1 MSKTTPLP
9 LSANNKAYI
18 DNING
23 GIHPEFKAILTQ
35 FISDCKTEANV
46 DLIIFSATR
55 TTKRQAELKKA
66 KGKYAA
72 KPGYSLHEYGLAVD
86 VYTDKVHE
94 KSWWKYLKCK
104 VIANRLGMTW
114 GGGFLG
120 IGSGETHHFQLDFG
134 TSSSDR
140 IYFIKA
146 KKEGKTDLKGFVDIQ
161 YVMYLAH
168 KKTNYSVS
176 QSVNPKANLT
186 NQQQVAIQP
195 SNPYQIVQKNE
206 KTKIYS
212 LLGAGIWGITK
223 LVLDE
228 EVAGRMVNDSTIAFD
243 QGSLYNYVKKICQE
257 PFVEFMGDTYMDM
270 YYFIVRKPPFNRS
283 SYMTLPTTDIEEKD
297 VYSDNFSWETESYSW
312 YQLIPSTYLVN
323 QNQIYQYLSAVFF
336 EEYAE
341 VWGSKPL
348 SISTNY
354 IEWMNASRDVIMI
367 DKAIEDLK
375 FLIDIHSYLP
385 FTRKGTIRVVH
396 NRTYRRG
403 QRIWYKP
410 TNEYFYVDAVSQH
423 FSSSNGN
430 VDRFTTLTVSRG
442 MKKDFVDVEI
452 EDENTLSYFNLINFG
467 DYENNQLYKK
477 NEKQISNK
485 SFICHFDK
493 DKDDLSATDQSSIIA
508 LNQVVK
514 DMAKFKFLNITCY
527 GHTDSDESYAY
538 NLDLSKRRA
547 ERIKSILV
555 AYFKRDFGG
564 DISNRIKTEAF
575 GEKSPLNN
583 NVGEQEMAL
592 NRRVQIKFDDVNRD
606 VTTTKSPNEGNWKV
620 NQEVFKFFLQRK
632 EFSQTNKQF

>member
-1 MSKTTPLP
+1 MSNILP

-23 GIHPEFKAILTQ
+23 GVHPEFKAILTQ
-35 FISDCKTEANV
+35 FISDCKTEAGV

-55 TTKRQAELKKA
+55 TTKRQAELKKS
-66 KGKYAA
+66 KGQYAA

-94 KSWWKYLKCK
+94 KSWGKYLKCK
-104 VIANRLGMTW
+104 IIANRLGMTW

-134 TSSSDR
+134 TNASDR

-161 YVMYLAH
+161 YVLYLAH
-168 KKTNYSVS
+168 KKSSYSVS
-176 QSVNPKANLT
+176 QSVNSKSTIT
-186 NQQQVAIQP
+186 NQQQVPIQP
-195 SNPYQIVQKNE
+195 SNPNQIVMTAE
-206 KTKIYS
+206 KTKVYS
-212 LLGAGIWGITK
+212 LLGAGIWGIIK
-223 LVLDE
+223 LVLDQ
-228 EVAGRMVNDSTIAFD
+228 EVAGRMVNDASIAFD
-243 QGSLYNYVKKICQE
+243 QGSLFNYVKKICQE
-257 PFVEFMGDTYMDM
+257 PFVEFMGDTYQDM

-283 SYMTLPTTDIEEKD
+283 SFTTLPTLEIEEKD
-297 VYSDNFSWETESYSW
+297 VYGDNFSWETESYSW
-312 YQLIPSTYLVN
+312 YQLIPSTYLLTED
-323 QNQIYQYLSAVFF
+323 QIYQYLSNVFF

-354 IEWMNASRDVIMI
+354 IEWMDSTRDKIMVE
-367 DKAIEDLK
+367 KAIEDLR
-375 FLIDIHSYLP
+375 FLIDTHSYLP

-396 NRTYRRG
+396 NRAYRRG

-423 FSSSNGN
+423 FSSSNGTI
-430 VDRFTTLTVSRG
+430 DRYSVLTVSRG

-467 DYENNQLYKK
+467 DYENTELYKK
-477 NEKQISNK
+477 NEKQVATK
-485 SFICHFDK
+485 SILCHFDK
-493 DKDDLSATDQSSIIA
+493 DKDVLPDNSDSILGLKQI
-508 LNQVVK
+508 VK
-514 DMAKFKFLNITCY
+514 DMAKFRFLTITCV
-527 GHTDSDESYAY
+527 GHTDLDESDAY

-555 AYFKRDFGG
+555 AYFKQDFGD
-564 DISNRIKTEAF
+564 DISGRIKIEAL
-575 GEKSPLNN
+575 GERSPLNN
-583 NVGEQEMAL
+583 NANAEEMAL
-592 NRRVQIKFDDVNRD
+592 NRRVQIKFDDVNRGI
-606 VTTTKSPNEGNWKV
+606 TKIKSPNEGNWKV

-632 EFSQTNKQF
+632 QFNQSNGQF